1 MWGFMRNLLFLFIFI
16 ASSACYAEVKAGDV
30 CKNLKSCAEWA
41 QKSTGVTYI
50 LSKNE
55 RKSLKI
61 EKDFDLSEGA
71 ADIIFSYIL
80 FENDLTKLK
89 RENGSYEIVSVRDV
103 KNFTFPILKIE
114 EVTANFDFYAIEFS
128 FDSKI
133 KLKNAAIIARKLI
146 SKNARVVESAD
157 GTKLFVTDTGGQ
169 LHFIKSILSQI

>member
-1 MWGFMRNLLFLFIFI
+1 MRGFMRNLFFLVVFI
-16 ASSACYAEVKAGDV
+16 ASNVTYAQVKAGDV
-30 CKNLKSCAEWA
+30 CKNLKSCADWA
-41 QKSTGVTYI
+41 QKSTGATYI

-61 EKDFDLSEGA
+61 DKEFDLSEGG

-89 RENGSYEIVSVRDV
+89 RENGSYEIVAIRDV

-114 EVTANFDFYAIEFS
+114 EVVPNFDFYAIEFS

-133 KLKNAAIIARKLI
+133 KLKNAALIARKLI

-169 LHFIKSILSQI
+169 LHFIKNVLSQI